1 MTKQST
7 NNESHYHYH
16 NNLKHNQQNVLRKS
30 SALSSIVFRRLH
42 HWIESNF
49 SQNSTKTTTTST
61 SQTLYKISGF
71 LTSKKEKKKKKQYKF
86 TVPPIIDN
94 SRDTPEFS
102 YTQRVSNMPSS
113 IHSGI
118 SGRSVGSLASTLT
131 TRSKRSIAASQKLK
145 LKWWQRRPILKTAYL
160 LDLQKG
166 SYAAAIFTLAE
177 SVLLL
182 FLSLF
187 DLYCLLEARPGSR
200 HFRSFGFSFLFV
212 YSGNRYVRYALILT
226 TSLLSV
232 AALALFMSS
241 CIIIPAL
248 KKEYELKFRPWL
260 LIMTIFVTFR
270 TFATLFQSI
279 ANDLYFTYHQAMLL
293 LWLILIPL
301 NVFALLV
308 VYSNYQELSD
318 ITKIEDMAKLK
329 MSTLSSLQGSR
340 TLSHMSNQ
348 SLDSTYR
355 HYGATGINSNPS
367 PSYMRAAANINHQ
380 PHYGTTAAGSG
391 AAIGAASTSIGGHQ
405 NVYGNYNPTGSIIY
419 GGSNLS
425 TPTPSVLAHHAST
438 PSLRGGAAYTI
449 PLEMFNL
456 NRPGSVTSSNQQIN
470 QEFIWPLNCAWL
482 GQSNWRDHKKNSEVL
497 VGSY

>member
-1 MTKQST
+1 
-7 NNESHYHYH
+7 
-16 NNLKHNQQNVLRKS
+16 
-30 SALSSIVFRRLH
+30 
-42 HWIESNF
+42 
-49 SQNSTKTTTTST
+49 
-61 SQTLYKISGF
+61 
-71 LTSKKEKKKKKQYKF
+71 
-86 TVPPIIDN
+86 
-94 SRDTPEFS
+94 
-102 YTQRVSNMPSS
+102 MPSS

-131 TRSKRSIAASQKLK
+131 TRSKRSIAASQKLRV
-145 LKWWQRRPILKTAYL
+145 KWWQRRPIIKTAYL

-166 SYAAAIFTLAE
+166 SYAAAIFTLTE
-177 SVLLL
+177 SIVLL
-182 FLSLF
+182 FLSIF
-187 DLYCLLEARPGSR
+187 DLYCLIEARPGSR

-212 YSGNRYVRYALILT
+212 YSGNRYVRLGLILT
-226 TSLLSV
+226 SILLAVS
-232 AALALFMSS
+232 AIALFINS

-248 KKEYELKFRPWL
+248 KKEYETKFRPWL
-260 LIMTIFVTFR
+260 LTMTIFVCFR

-340 TLSHMSNQ
+340 TLSHLSNQ
-348 SLDSTYR
+348 SLDSAYR
-355 HYGATGINSNPS
+355 HYGATVNSNPS

-380 PHYGTTAAGSG
+380 PYATTGANVGSTGPAGPSVG
-391 AAIGAASTSIGGHQ
+391 
-405 NVYGNYNPTGSIIY
+405 VYNYTGSIY
-419 GGSNLS
+419 GGSTLS
-425 TPTPSVLAHHAST
+425 TPTPSVLGHHASN

-456 NRPGSVTSSNQQIN
+456 NRPGSVTSSNHQIN
-470 QEFIWPLNCAWL
+470 QEFI
-482 GQSNWRDHKKNSEVL
+482 
-497 VGSY
+497 

>member
-1 MTKQST
+1 
-7 NNESHYHYH
+7 
-16 NNLKHNQQNVLRKS
+16 
-30 SALSSIVFRRLH
+30 
-42 HWIESNF
+42 
-49 SQNSTKTTTTST
+49 
-61 SQTLYKISGF
+61 
-71 LTSKKEKKKKKQYKF
+71 
-86 TVPPIIDN
+86 
-94 SRDTPEFS
+94 
-102 YTQRVSNMPSS
+102 MPSS

-177 SVLLL
+177 SVLLVL
-182 FLSLF
+182 LSLF

-226 TSLLSV
+226 SV
-232 AALALFMSS
+232 LLALSAVTLFVSS

-260 LIMTIFVTFR
+260 LIMTIFVGFR

-340 TLSHMSNQ
+340 TLSHLSNQ

-355 HYGATGINSNPS
+355 HYGATGVNSNPS

-380 PHYGTTAAGSG
+380 PHYGTTGV
-391 AAIGAASTSIGGHQ
+391 ASTSIGNQ
-405 NVYGNYNPTGSIIY
+405 NVYGNYNPTGSVIY

-456 NRPGSVTSSNQQIN
+456 NRPGSVTSSNQEMN
-470 QEFIWPLNCAWL
+470 QEFI
-482 GQSNWRDHKKNSEVL
+482 
-497 VGSY
+497 